1 MLAEYIYSS
10 LKIAVIGCGNWGK
23 NHLRVFHALGALYTI
38 CDIDPNHSTALAK
51 QFSVSVSTLD
61 EILISPHID
70 ACIIATPARTH
81 FDLAKKCLSA
91 GKHVFIEKPITTDSQ
106 QTQVLQKMAIA
117 ANRILMTGHLL
128 HYHQAFN
135 ALQQLVKENALGQIY
150 HIFANR
156 WTFGK
161 LSTET
166 SVIWDVAPHDIS
178 MILSLM
184 GEIPYQVMATTSKHL
199 PHHTHD
205 FVSIDLWFSEGRR
218 AKVECSWIH
227 PIKKQ
232 MLTVVGDRYMAVFD
246 DTLAWKE
253 KLCLYSQTSKLPA
266 LAEPVLL
273 ASSEPLT
280 IECKHF
286 LDCILQNQTP
296 KTDPNEALSV
306 TRVLE
311 AALKSSHLLLPVT
324 LESISTEEILTSTAL
339 N

>member
-1 MLAEYIYSS
+1 MLAEYIYSD

-23 NHLRVFHALGALYTI
+23 NHIRVFHALGALYTI
-38 CDIDPNHSTALAK
+38 CDADPNHAATVAA
-51 QFSVSVSTLD
+51 QFSVSASTLD
-61 EILISPHID
+61 EILASPHID
-70 ACIIATPARTH
+70 ACVIVTPARTH

-91 GKHVFIEKPITTDSQ
+91 GKHVFIEKPITTDSHQAQILQ
-106 QTQVLQKMAIA
+106 QA
-117 ANRILMTGHLL
+117 AKAAKRILMTGHLL
-128 HYHQAFN
+128 HYHRAFN
-135 ALQQLVKENALGQIY
+135 TLQQLVQENVLGQIY

-166 SVIWDVAPHDIS
+166 SVLWDVAPHDIS

-184 GEIPYQVMATTSKHL
+184 GEMPYQVMATTSKHL
-199 PHHTHD
+199 SHHTHD
-205 FVSIDLWFSEGRR
+205 CLSIDLWFGNERR

-253 KLCLYSQTSKLPA
+253 KLCLYNQMDKLPA
-266 LAEPVLL
+266 LGEPIPL

-280 IECKHF
+280 IECQHF

-296 KTDPNEALSV
+296 KTDPVEALNV

-311 AALKSSHLLLPVT
+311 AALESSHLFLPVT
-324 LESISTEEILTSTAL
+324 LESTSFAL